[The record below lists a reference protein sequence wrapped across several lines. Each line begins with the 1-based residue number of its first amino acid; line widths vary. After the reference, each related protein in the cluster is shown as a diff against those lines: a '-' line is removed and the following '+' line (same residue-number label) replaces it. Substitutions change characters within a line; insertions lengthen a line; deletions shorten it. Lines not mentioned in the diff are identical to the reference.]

1 MTPRPR
7 RIGRY
12 LLFEAFA
19 RGGMATVCFGRA
31 TGAVGFSRVVA
42 IKRMHEPMAKD
53 PDFVSMMVDEGRLAG
68 RVRHPGVV
76 PVIDVVQQPGEL
88 LLVMEYVDGLSLA
101 RLWRCALDQ
110 GERIPPSVAVAIV
123 GNVLQGLHAAHE
135 VRNERGELC
144 GLVHRDVSPQNV
156 IVGRDGL
163 GRVTDFGIALAR
175 ERLQFT
181 RTEEIKG
188 KLEYMAREQI
198 RRERVDRRTDVYAA
212 SLVLWELV
220 TGTRP
225 FAGDTDQSVMRRIS
239 TAELP
244 RASTLAPDLP
254 AELDALISRGLS
266 PHASER
272 FPTALDMAAELE
284 RAVPPASQ
292 MEVARF
298 VERVA
303 GDELGERA
311 RRVAEIEA
319 WREETAPV
327 SSEETLVG
335 EVSDDGEGPTLV
347 VPEPVEPAPPPPSER
362 LAGET
367 RTNAVKNVEDGPKR
381 RDKLVWAL
389 PLLAF
394 ALGALLLGA
403 VAVTRLGREAE
414 VIASPPPSPSAP
426 TPQSPSAPTTP
437 SAVAPTTPSASAS
450 TPPSAVAPPPPLA
463 EPAPGAAPEAS
474 PPPPPRAPRAP
485 RPKPS
490 RPACDPPYT
499 VDAHGVRV
507 PKRECF
513 AK

>member
-12 LLFEAFA
+12 LLFESFA

-68 RVRHPGVV
+68 RVRHPSVV

-101 RLWRCALDQ
+101 KLWRRALDQ
-110 GERIPPSVAVAIV
+110 GERIPPSVAVAII

-135 VRNERGELC
+135 VRDERGELC

-244 RASTLAPDLP
+244 RASTLAPEVP
-254 AELDALISRGLS
+254 TELDALIARGLS

-272 FPTALDMAAELE
+272 FPTAIDMAAELE

-335 EVSDDGEGPTLV
+335 EVGDDGEGPTLV
-347 VPEPVEPAPPPPSER
+347 VPEPVEPALPPPSER

-381 RDKLVWAL
+381 RDRLVWGL

-394 ALGALLLGA
+394 ALGALLLGV
-403 VAVTRLGREAE
+403 VAVTRLGREPDA
-414 VIASPPPSPSAP
+414 IAPAPPSPSAP
-426 TPQSPSAPTTP
+426 TAPT
-437 SAVAPTTPSASAS
+437 ASALPLS
-450 TPPSAVAPPPPLA
+450 PEAPELPPSA
-463 EPAPGAAPEAS
+463 APEGSAL
-474 PPPPPRAPRAP
+474 PLPRAPRAP
-485 RPKPS
+485 RPKPPK
-490 RPACDPPYT
+490 PACDPPYT